1 MKIGHNRM
9 STTEHNAYLQRDE
22 RPVKGCEKIGFGI
35 VSGVKLER
43 AQLQKHKEL
52 LYYALD
58 KVTMW
63 LLAARARERVGDSPS
78 NNKKEAKKLQNKV
91 AIVEAAKP

>member
-22 RPVKGCEKIGFGI
+22 RPVKGCEKIGSDI
-35 VSGVKLER
+35 ISGVKLEG

-52 LYYALD
+52 LCL
-58 KVTMW
+58 
-63 LLAARARERVGDSPS
+63 G
-78 NNKKEAKKLQNKV
+78 
-91 AIVEAAKP
+91 